1 MKTPTVLV
9 TGSVE
14 REVDPDLFVLTG
26 RVTVRAPDSGAANA
40 ALAQRFTSLDHAA
53 MALGA
58 DGIALRRG
66 SIYSYG
72 EHGRARRWIAA
83 RELSVT
89 CQDTSRAAEVAGAL
103 GRVPDV
109 AVEGPYWRLSPTNPA
124 YADVQADAVREARVR
139 AERYAE
145 AIGRQLGELV
155 ELRDGGGSMPAHFA
169 AARSLSAYST
179 EDAGLESMDMTPV
192 PQTVH
197 ASVEARWYLVL
208 PA

>member
-26 RVTVRAPDSGAANA
+26 RVTVRAADSAAANS
-40 ALAQRFTSLDHAA
+40 ALAQRFTTLDQAA

-58 DGIALRRG
+58 DGITLRRG
-66 SIYSYG
+66 SVYSYG

-83 RELSVT
+83 RELSIN
-89 CQDTSRAAEVAGAL
+89 CLDTSRAAEVAGVL

-109 AVEGPYWRLSPTNPA
+109 TVEGPYWRLGPTNSV
-124 YADVQADAVREARVR
+124 YAEVQADAVREARVR
-139 AERYAE
+139 AERYAD
-145 AIGRQLGELV
+145 ALGRQLGELV

-169 AARSLSAYST
+169 AARTLASYST

-208 PA
+208 PD